1 MPSIK
6 KIRTKSG
13 LSFKITVSCGYDE
26 RYRKRCHF
34 KTWKAPENW
43 SEQRAEREA
52 QKVAYEFE
60 NSIKLGFQPDNN
72 KTFAEYAEYVIDLKE
87 HTGTKHSTIELYKHL
102 CERIIPAIGHI
113 KLTELRPQ
121 HLNRLYMDL
130 LQNCTK
136 HVLDKARLKADLGA
150 LLTERQISRA
160 KLAKLSRLNAV
171 TITAACRGQVIRKS
185 SADAISAALGIPPQK
200 LFEYILNTDHLAV
213 KTVLQ
218 HHRFISTVLSQAE
231 KEMI

>member
-26 RYRKRCHF
+26 RYRKRCHY

-52 QKVAYEFE
+52 QKIAYEFE
-60 NSIKLGFQPDNN
+60 NSIKLGFQPDDN
-72 KTFAEYAEYVIDLKE
+72 KTFAEYAAYVIDLKE

-121 HLNRLYMDL
+121 HLNRLYIDL

-136 HVLDKARLKADLGA
+136 HVLDKARSKVDLGA

-160 KLAKLSRLNAV
+160 KLAKMSRLNAV
-171 TITAACRGQVIRKS
+171 LSQLLAADRL
-185 SADAISAALGIPPQK
+185 SASPPQ
-200 LFEYILNTDHLAV
+200 T
-213 KTVLQ
+213 
-218 HHRFISTVLSQAE
+218 RFLWRWECRRSSYSSTS
-231 KEMI
+231 

>member
-60 NSIKLGFQPDNN
+60 NSIKLGFQQDVCRVCRVC
-72 KTFAEYAEYVIDLKE
+72 Y
-87 HTGTKHSTIELYKHL
+87 
-102 CERIIPAIGHI
+102 
-113 KLTELRPQ
+113 RPQ
-121 HLNRLYMDL
+121 GAYRH
-130 LQNCTK
+130 
-136 HVLDKARLKADLGA
+136 KA
-150 LLTERQISRA
+150 
-160 KLAKLSRLNAV
+160 
-171 TITAACRGQVIRKS
+171 
-185 SADAISAALGIPPQK
+185 
-200 LFEYILNTDHLAV
+200 
-213 KTVLQ
+213 
-218 HHRFISTVLSQAE
+218 
-231 KEMI
+231 